1 MSIDTHAAICYREDS
16 RGAVALRPCKPPT
29 FAPLLKSLPIVQYR
43 GQFGI
48 DLSQTNVYYRK
59 RKDEKSMNDLNYE
72 ILTILTET
80 EFSEEQLQRILEK
93 ATELS
98 K

>member
-1 MSIDTHAAICYREDS
+1 
-16 RGAVALRPCKPPT
+16 
-29 FAPLLKSLPIVQYR
+29 
-43 GQFGI
+43 
-48 DLSQTNVYYRK
+48 
-59 RKDEKSMNDLNYE
+59 MNDLNYE